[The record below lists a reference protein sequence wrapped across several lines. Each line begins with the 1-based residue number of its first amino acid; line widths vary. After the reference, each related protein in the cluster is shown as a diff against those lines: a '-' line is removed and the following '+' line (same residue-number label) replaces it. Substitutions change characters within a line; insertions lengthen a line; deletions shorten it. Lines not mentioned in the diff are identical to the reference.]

1 MHYSI
6 FVDGLW
12 LDEDSEEIAETVEL
26 DYNGV
31 TMEVK
36 VTDINAGEIVRVI
49 SSNPNDYL
57 ISQYQPGTKI
67 EFRPTFG

>member
-12 LDEDSEEIAETVEL
+12 LDEDTEEMAETMEL

-31 TMEVK
+31 TMEIK

-57 ISQYQPGTKI
+57 NTQYQPGTKI
-67 EFRPTFG
+67 EFHPTFG

>member
-12 LDEDSEEIAETVEL
+12 LDEDNEEMEETMEL
-26 DYNGV
+26 DYDGV
-31 TMEVK
+31 TMEIK

-49 SSNPNDYL
+49 SSDPNDYL
-57 ISQYQPGTKI
+57 NAQYQPGTKI
-67 EFRPTFG
+67 EFRPSFG